1 MLVKKPAVL
10 KNLIHAYI
18 PGFIVED
25 KVTIPEWESRT
36 AVHPAP
42 GVMEFDETP
51 PTLMRLGDRWRV
63 GYDDTRFFAAGV
75 TVPDAFAGRKVYL
88 CLDFGGEAIVRIDGK
103 IVGAVSSRANSG
115 WVGRGEILFPTP
127 PKAGQTLHIELEA
140 AVDCGGFCNTAMA
153 GGKYMTYE
161 MRTAELQL
169 INAEAEAFYYD
180 LSCAFE
186 AYEQADD
193 PVVSR
198 RVYNAVEKAAH
209 IPDYDQGKA
218 RFYADLPKARKTL
231 WEELEKID
239 SALPGGVVMAGHS
252 HLDVAWLWT
261 VNEITRKC
269 ARTFSNNLALMDLY
283 PDFRFTQSQAAVY
296 YFIKEYYPELWPRIK
311 EKVAC
316 GQWEITGNTWVEA
329 DTNLASGESLVRQL
343 LYGREFFLKE
353 FGVSS
358 DIYWLPDCFGFTAAL
373 PQIIKRSGMK
383 YFFTSKLTNNDTNEF
398 PVSVFRWRSHSGDE
412 VLAYMQKMSYNGEAD
427 AKYIADTRKKN
438 LQADLVPLT
447 LGCFGYGD
455 GGGGCTYR
463 MVERL
468 RRYEKLPGLP
478 KVKNGTA
485 AEFFRA
491 AEGAWDELPV
501 WDGEMYYENHR
512 GTFTS
517 QAFVKEN
524 NRKGEFLMRDLEILG
539 TLAGGYNKEKY
550 EALWRVLLTNQF
562 HDILPGSSIH
572 EVFENTRKEYAAFR
586 EEAGGIKEDLLRRLS
601 ADVAD
606 GSCVVVWNLLPQPV
620 SGPVSVAVPAGVTGV
635 AGAKGSVKDGVLTFI
650 AENVPAVGCK
660 RFGLTAGAPVP
671 AKAVTAAPDLL
682 ENEYLRVSIAPNG
695 DLISVYDKENGR
707 EVLTGP
713 GNRLSISHDKPI
725 HESAWNL
732 EKDYQLHM
740 DYLDTAEVEAV
751 EASPVRGAVRVTRRY
766 HDSVITQTYT
776 LYAGARR
783 LDFNTH
789 TDWREREKVL
799 KAEFPVDLRARYST
813 FHVAHGALE
822 RPTFAN
828 DPFET
833 AMFECCAHQWADLSE
848 SDYGVAILND
858 CKYGH
863 DFSGSLLRITLMRG
877 PICPDPKGDIGA
889 QDFVY
894 SLYPHKGSWSDAGVG
909 REARLLNQPLSAVSF
924 SALRQGTVV
933 CPTAGGDAGTRSYL
947 SVSAPNVTLDAFKA
961 AEDGEGLILR
971 INETERRRTE
981 TAITLPFAPAKV
993 FETNLMEVNEREVP
1007 VAGNGFTVSLKPFEV
1022 KTFRIILD

>member
-1 MLVKKPAVL
+1 MIVFKPRVL
-10 KNLIHAYI
+10 KNLIHTYI
-18 PGFIVED
+18 PPFITED
-25 KVTIPEWESRT
+25 RVAIESWKSYT
-36 AVHPAP
+36 GVHTAP
-42 GVMEFDETP
+42 GVIEPDGKP
-51 PTLMRLGDRWRV
+51 PVTMRLGDRWSV
-63 GYDDTRFFAAGV
+63 GYDDTRFFEADV
-75 TVPDAFAGRKVYL
+75 TVPAAFDSRKAYL
-88 CLDFGGEAIVRIDGK
+88 CIDFGGEAIVRIDGC
-103 IVGAVSSRANSG
+103 IAGGVSSRANSG
-115 WVGRGEILFPTP
+115 WVGRNEILFPQP
-127 PKAGQTLHIELEA
+127 LRAGQTLHIEIEA
-140 AVDCGGFCNTAMA
+140 AVDCGGFCDTAMA

-169 INAEAEAFYYD
+169 VNEEAEAFYFD

-186 AYEQADD
+186 AYEQAGD
-193 PVVSR
+193 PVTAR
-198 RVYNAVEKAAH
+198 RIYNAVQAAAH
-209 IPDYDQGKA
+209 VPDYDQGKA

-231 WEELEKID
+231 WDALDKI
-239 SALPGGVVMAGHS
+239 AFMLPGGVIMAGHS

-269 ARTFSNNLALMDLY
+269 ARTFSNNLALMDIY
-283 PDFRFTQSQAAVY
+283 PDFHFTQSQAAVY
-296 YFIKEYYPELWPRIK
+296 YFIREYYPELWPRIK
-311 EKVAC
+311 EKVRS

-373 PQIIKRSGMK
+373 PQIIRRSGMK
-383 YFFTSKLTNNDTNEF
+383 YFFTAKLNGNDTNEF

-427 AKYIADTRKKN
+427 ALYITDVRKKN
-438 LQADLVPLT
+438 RQADLTDET

-478 KVKNGTA
+478 RVKNGMAGEFFHA
-485 AEFFRA
+485 AET
-491 AEGAWDELPV
+491 AWDDLPV

-517 QAFVKEN
+517 QSFVKEN
-524 NRKGEFLMRDLEILG
+524 NRKGEFLLRDIELLG
-539 TLAGGYNKEKY
+539 TLAGGYDKERV

-586 EEAGGIKEDLLRRLS
+586 KEAGGIKEELLQTLS
-601 ADVAD
+601 TGIADEN
-606 GSCVVVWNLLPQPV
+606 SVVVWNLLPQPV
-620 SGPVSVAVPAGVTGV
+620 SGPVSVKVPAGVTGV
-635 AGAKGSVKDGVLTFI
+635 AGAKGSVNNGKLTFI

-660 RFGLTAGAPVP
+660 RFKLRTDASSSASGVCVA
-671 AKAVTAAPDLL
+671 AAPDLL
-682 ENEYLRVSIAPNG
+682 ENEYLRIRIAPNG
-695 DLISVYDKENGR
+695 DLLSVYDKENGR
-707 EVLTGP
+707 EVLTSP

-740 DYLDTAEVEAV
+740 DYLDIAEVEAV
-751 EASPVRGAVRVTRRY
+751 ESNSVRGAVKVTRRY
-766 HDSVITQTYT
+766 HDSVITQTYI

-783 LDFNTH
+783 LDFVTH
-789 TDWREREKVL
+789 TDWHEREKVL
-799 KAEFPVDLRARYST
+799 KAEFPVGIRARYST

-833 AMFECCAHQWADLSE
+833 AMFECCAHQWADMSE
-848 SDYGVAILND
+848 SDYGVSILND

-877 PICPDPKGDIGA
+877 PICPDPTGDIGE
-889 QDFVY
+889 QTFTY
-894 SLYPHKGSWSDAGVG
+894 SLYPHKGGWSDGGVG
-909 REARLLNQPLSAVSF
+909 REARLLNQPLAAVYC
-924 SALRQGTVV
+924 A
-933 CPTAGGDAGTRSYL
+933 AGSGEAQTRSFL
-947 SVSAPNVTLDAFKA
+947 SISAPNVTLEAFKA
-961 AEDGEGLILR
+961 AQDGEGLILR
-971 INETERRRTE
+971 LNETEQRRTG
-981 TAITLPFAPAKV
+981 AYVTLPFAPAKV
-993 FETNLMEVNEREVP
+993 FETNLMEENEREVP
-1007 VAGNGFTVSLKPFEV
+1007 CSSAGFAVTLKPFEV
-1022 KTFRIILD
+1022 KTFRIVR